1 MMKHTTAKM
10 TLPFLL
16 LSTMFVAPLGCNEKS
31 KEEQAA
37 EELIDQI
44 DEISRQNR
52 EELEAELEDD
62 SGYSMRTERVDKLV
76 DAYENSSD
84 DLPEELKAKMAEQVE
99 ALKEI
104 KSLARPY
111 EIAYN
116 AFTQLGGLD
125 PATMKDE
132 ADIQQRIDLVSTL
145 IVENELID
153 AAFPEILP
161 RLGGDPANIE
171 QQLDLV
177 KKIRQTDRDMLPH
190 MREVL
195 VILKKHWAISE
206 MGEDDMFYFGY
217 DVPDEDIELYNE
229 HIELMNVAAMEQER
243 LQRLQL
249 QMMQP

>member
-1 MMKHTTAKM
+1 MIKCTAIKLA
-10 TLPFLL
+10 LPLFLL
-16 LSTMFVAPLGCNEKS
+16 ISACAVPVGCSGKTQ
-31 KEEQAA
+31 EEQAA
-37 EELIDQI
+37 DELLDQI

-62 SGYSMRTERVDKLV
+62 GGDSMRTERVDKLV
-76 DAYENSSD
+76 DAYENSSE
-84 DLPEELKAKMAEQVE
+84 DLPEELKAQMADQVE

-249 QMMQP
+249 EMIQP